1 MRKQSFLPLLLLVF
15 TAFCSFAQPGQPV
28 SLDPAVRSG
37 KLSNGLTYFIRHNEL
52 PKQRAEFYI
61 AQKVGSILE
70 EENQRGLAHFLEHMC
85 FNGTKNFPGN
95 TLIQELEKK
104 GIKFGQNVNAATG
117 LDQTV
122 YNLSNIPVNREG
134 VIDTALLILHD
145 WSGFVSLTDKDIDD
159 ERGVIREE
167 WRTTNTGDRR
177 VQAQFIKEV
186 FAGTQYSERLPIGS
200 IDVINTFPYQALRD
214 YYKKW
219 YRPDLQAIIVVG
231 DIDVDKIEAKIKQLF
246 SDIPAPVNA
255 APRPQFQIPDNA
267 DPIVSVVSDPEV
279 GRTSVMVFCK
289 HDATPF
295 AMKSKPEFLA
305 NQLKYTLISS
315 MLNQRLSELAQK
327 PDPPFIGA
335 GGGMSDFIVAP
346 TKWTWT
352 VSAAPRIDNDA
363 EVALR
368 ALLTENERMR
378 RYGFLASEFERAK
391 INSLRGYETAFNER
405 EKQNNGAYVREYVNF
420 FLKNDPSPGIE
431 WEYNFVKNQLAGIS
445 VEEVNKLAK
454 ALVTDTNMVFVI
466 SGPKKADVI
475 LPDWEKIIGDWKE
488 VKNEKIGPY
497 VDALSNKPLLDKKPV
512 AGKITKT
519 EQKPFGYTQWTL
531 SNGVKVMIK
540 KTDFK
545 KDQVIMSSYSPGGS
559 SVFSD
564 EDMPSAMAINSLI
577 PLGGVGKLSSI
588 ELGKLLT
595 GKVVDVTPSVNN
607 LDEKIEGM
615 ASPKDFETMMQLTYL
630 YFTQPRM
637 DQDAFNTWKSN
648 VKSQLENASLNPA
661 NSLRDT
667 INMIMTNNNPRGR
680 AMNLDML
687 SKVDYGK
694 VLDLYKNRFADASD
708 FTFFLAGNVEADS
721 IKGLVET
728 YLGGLPSLKRNEN
741 FKDRGIY
748 PKKGLVKNHF
758 NKKLQTPKSTVA
770 VIYTGE
776 IPYTLENRILMNYLG
791 SLLNI
796 IYTENI
802 REKEGGTYGVGV
814 RGNIARYPKERF
826 SFQVRFDTDPVKSEK
841 LMEIVYDEINKIKA
855 QSPGT
860 EYVSKVK
867 EFTLKDHQEQ
877 LSSNEYWESMIS
889 DRVVN
894 GTDTHTQY
902 DRIVKSVT
910 PAMIRDFAKLLFSQG
925 NFAEVVMSPEK

>member
-1 MRKQSFLPLLLLVF
+1 MKKQSYLPLLILVF
-15 TAFCSFAQPGQPV
+15 AAFCSFGQTGQSIPI
-28 SLDPAVRSG
+28 DPAVRSG

-134 VIDTALLILHD
+134 IIDTALLVMHD

-167 WRTTNTGDRR
+167 WRTTNSGDRR
-177 VQAQFIKEV
+177 VQAQFIKEI
-186 FAGTQYSERLPIGS
+186 FAGTQYAERLPIGS

-231 DIDVDKIEAKIKQLF
+231 DIDVDKIETKIKQLF
-246 SDIPAPVNA
+246 ADIPAPVNA
-255 APRPQFQIPDNA
+255 APRPQFQVTDNT

-289 HDATPF
+289 HNATPF
-295 AMKSKPEFLA
+295 SMKSKPEFLA

-335 GGGMSDFIVAP
+335 GGGLSDFIVAP

-352 VSAAPRIDNDA
+352 VSAAPRSDNDA
-363 EVALR
+363 EAALR

-391 INSLRGYETAFNER
+391 INLLRGYETAFNER
-405 EKQNNGAYVREYVNF
+405 EKQNNGAYVQEYVNF

-431 WEYNFVKNQLAGIS
+431 WEYNFVKHQLAEIS
-445 VEEVNKLAK
+445 VEKVNKLAK
-454 ALVTDTNMVFVI
+454 TLVTDTNMVFVI
-466 SGPKKADVI
+466 TGPKKAEVI
-475 LPDWEKIIGDWKE
+475 LPTREQILADWKE
-488 VKNEKIGPY
+488 VENGEIDPY
-497 VDALSNKPLLDKKPV
+497 VDAVSNKTLLDKTPV

-545 KDQVIMSSYSPGGS
+545 KDQIIMSSYSPGGI
-559 SVFSD
+559 SVFED
-564 EDMPSAMAINSLI
+564 EDMPSAKAINSLI
-577 PLGGVGKLSSI
+577 PLGGVGQLSNI

-595 GKVVDVTPSVNN
+595 GKIVDVAPSVNN
-607 LDEKIEGM
+607 LDERIEGM
-615 ASPKDFETMMQLTYL
+615 ASPQDFETMMQLTYL
-630 YFTQPRM
+630 YFTHPRM
-637 DQDAFNTWKSN
+637 DQDAFNSWKSAM
-648 VKSQLENASLNPA
+648 KTELENASLNPA

-667 INMIMTNNNPRGR
+667 INKIMTNNNPRGR
-680 AMNLDML
+680 KMNLDML

-694 VLDLYKNRFADASD
+694 VMDLYKNRFANAGD
-708 FTFFLAGNVEADS
+708 FTFILTGNVEADS
-721 IKGLVET
+721 IKSLVEI
-728 YLGGLPSLKRNEN
+728 YLGGLPSFKRNEN

-748 PKKGLVKNHF
+748 PQKGLVKNHF
-758 NKKLQTPKSTVA
+758 DKKLQTPKSTVV
-770 VIYTGE
+770 VIYTGK
-776 IPYTLENRILMNYLG
+776 IPYTLKNSILMNYVE

-802 REKEGGTYGVGV
+802 REKEGGSYGVRVLG
-814 RGNIARYPKERF
+814 YMDKFPKERF
-826 SFQVRFDTDPVKSEK
+826 SFQVRFDTDPVKAEK
-841 LMEIVYDEINKIKA
+841 LTGIVYNEIYKLKA
-855 QSPGT
+855 QSPGK

-877 LSSNEYWESMIS
+877 LLNNEYWNSMIS
-889 DRVVN
+889 DKVIN
-894 GTDTHTQY
+894 GTDSYTDY
-902 DRIVKSVT
+902 DKLVASVT
-910 PAMIRDFAKLLFSQG
+910 PEMIRDFAKKIFSQG
-925 NFAEVVMSPEK
+925 SIAEIVMSPEK

>member
-1 MRKQSFLPLLLLVF
+1 MRKQFYLSFLILVF
-15 TAFCSFAQPGQPV
+15 AAFCSFGQTGQLIP
-28 SLDPAVRSG
+28 LDPAVRSG
-37 KLSNGLTYFIRHNEL
+37 KLNNGLTYFIRHNEL

-134 VIDTALLILHD
+134 VIDTALLVLHD

-177 VQAQFIKEV
+177 VQAQFIKEI
-186 FAGTQYSERLPIGS
+186 FTGTQYAERLPIGS

-231 DIDVDKIEAKIKQLF
+231 DIDVDKIETKIKQLF
-246 SDIPAPVNA
+246 ADIPAPVNA
-255 APRPQFQIPDNA
+255 APRPQFQVPDNT

-295 AMKSKPEFLA
+295 ALKSKPEFLA
-305 NQLKYTLISS
+305 NQLNYTLVAS

-327 PDPPFIGA
+327 PDPPFSGA
-335 GGGMSDFIVAP
+335 YARMGDFILAP
-346 TKWTWT
+346 TKSAWS
-352 VSAAPRIDNDA
+352 VSAGPRSNNDA
-363 EVALR
+363 EIALR

-391 INSLRGYETAFNER
+391 INLLRGYETAFNER
-405 EKQNNGAYVREYVNF
+405 EKQNNGAYVQEYVNF
-420 FLKNDPSPGIE
+420 FLNNDPSPGIV
-431 WEYNFVKNQLAGIS
+431 WEFNFVKNQLARLS
-445 VEEVNKLAK
+445 VEEANQLAK
-454 ALVTDTNMVFVI
+454 TLVTETNMVFVI
-466 SGPKKADVI
+466 TGPKKTDI
-475 LPDWEKIIGDWKE
+475 TLPDREMIIADWKE
-488 VKNEKIGPY
+488 VKNEKIEPY
-497 VDALSNKPLLDKKPV
+497 VDELSNKPLLEQKPI

-519 EQKPFGYTQWTL
+519 ELKPFGYTQWTL

-545 KDQVIMSSYSPGGS
+545 KDEVIMSSYCPGGT
-559 SVFSD
+559 SVFGD

-588 ELGKLLT
+588 ELEKLLT
-595 GKVVDVTPSVNN
+595 GKIVNIYPTVNN

-648 VKSQLENASLNPA
+648 MKTRLENASLNPA
-661 NSLRDT
+661 NSLGDT
-667 INMIMTNNNPRGR
+667 INKIMTNNNPRGR
-680 AMNLDML
+680 KMNLEML

-694 VLDLYKNRFADASD
+694 VMDLYKNRFANAGD
-708 FTFFLAGNVEADS
+708 FTFILTGNVEADS
-721 IKGLVET
+721 IESLVET
-728 YLGGLPSLKRNEN
+728 YLGGLPSFKRNEN
-741 FKDRGIY
+741 FKDPGIY
-748 PKKGLVKNHF
+748 PQKGLVKNHF
-758 NKKLQTPKSTVA
+758 DKKLQTPKSTVA
-770 VIYTGE
+770 VIYTGK
-776 IPYTLENRILMNYLG
+776 IPYTLKNSILMNYIE

-802 REKEGGTYGVGV
+802 REKEGGTYGVSV
-814 RGNIARYPKERF
+814 RGNIAKFPKERF
-826 SFQVRFDTDPVKSEK
+826 SFQVRFDTDPVKAEK
-841 LMEIVYDEINKIKA
+841 LMGIVYDEINKLKA
-855 QSPGT
+855 QSPGK

-877 LSSNEYWESMIS
+877 LLSNEYWDSVIS
-889 DRVVN
+889 DRLVN
-894 GTDTHTQY
+894 GTDSYTDY
-902 DRIVKSVT
+902 DKIVASVT
-910 PAMIRDFAKLLFSQG
+910 PEMIRDFAKKIFSQG
-925 NFAEVVMSPEK
+925 NIAEIVMSPEK